1 MKNQHFSVLLG
12 LLSSKIPKEM
22 SLASWAALQNLP
34 PAPDVIEFLISKMKS
49 SLSTSL
55 STMTSGSWASIFNTA
70 ELFVFL
76 NNLYCF
82 RHALAIDASAK
93 LKQSVLTNGGLE
105 FLLEYAIDLI
115 QHSKKY
121 DMESEAYDEVLK
133 ASLCT
138 IEELILKNNGKGD
151 ESDLKTM

>member
-12 LLSSKIPKEM
+12 LLSSKIPKEL
-22 SLASWAALQNLP
+22 SLASWGALQDLP

-55 STMTSGSWASIFNTA
+55 SSMTSGSWASIFNTA
-70 ELFVFL
+70 DLFVFL
-76 NNLYCF
+76 NNMYCL

-93 LKQSVLTNGGLE
+93 LKQSILANGGLE
-105 FLLEYAIDLI
+105 FLIEYTIDLI

-121 DMESEAYDEVLK
+121 DMESETYDEVLK
-133 ASLCT
+133 ALFCI
-138 IEELILKNNGKGD
+138 IEDLILKNNGKW
-151 ESDLKTM
+151 LYLI